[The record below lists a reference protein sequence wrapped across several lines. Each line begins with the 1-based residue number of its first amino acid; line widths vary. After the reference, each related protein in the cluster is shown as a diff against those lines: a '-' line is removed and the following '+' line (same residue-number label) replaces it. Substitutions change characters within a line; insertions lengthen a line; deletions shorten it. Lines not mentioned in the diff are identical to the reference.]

1 MKVVCDNCRAVYKV
15 PDDKLTKP
23 VNKATCRNC
32 GHRMLIPRPQPGAD
46 PDEQTVVTSMPPTP
60 ATVIRQAGPPPS
72 RDFPLATPLGLG
84 RKDSPPRPA
93 LAAEGALR
101 PPHSP
106 GPVEKRAQMPP
117 PAAPLAMAVVE
128 PITTPGARPP
138 RPRAAAEPARTPPP
152 VARSYDPGADLSQAG
167 VGTGLALVGAML
179 LAFLFVWDHPALL
192 WIGLAM
198 SLGGGVLTLSILWT
212 GDRGRRPARKSMAA
226 VLGLL
231 VAIAV
236 PSALVGVKWFVAQAR
251 DAYAMN
257 FEATAPEAEPEA
269 AVAVITA
276 PATPPEPAVPTS
288 VADPV
293 DPAVTAAPPIEEPA
307 LRPPPAKPTPKPAP
321 AARPKPTP
329 KPAPSAK
336 AVVAANAPPA
346 KPPPVAPTAAGVAA
360 VAPAPEP
367 ALPATVPIEA
377 VHVMLSSNVEVK
389 RCFVPLLQAGQLP
402 PRVDL
407 KFDIQPSGTASGAR
421 VVQAEYKGSEL
432 EGCLART
439 VGGIKFPPSSGNG
452 TSITYP
458 FILQ

>member
-32 GHRMLIPRPQPGAD
+32 GHRMLIPHPQPGAD

-60 ATVIRQAGPPPS
+60 ATVIRQAGPPS
-72 RDFPLATPLGLG
+72 RELPLATPLGSS
-84 RKDSPPRPA
+84 RRDSPSRPA
-93 LAAEGALR
+93 LAAESALR

-106 GPVEKRAQMPP
+106 GPVEKRSRMPP
-117 PAAPLAMAVVE
+117 PSAPLAVALVE

-138 RPRAAAEPARTPPP
+138 RPRAAAEPPRTPPP
-152 VARSYDPGADLSQAG
+152 PARAYDPAADLSQAG
-167 VGTGLALVGAML
+167 VGTGLALVGSML
-179 LAFLFVWDHPALL
+179 LAFLFIWDHPALL

-212 GDRGRRPARKSMAA
+212 GDRGRRPARRPMAA
-226 VLGLL
+226 VLGVL

-236 PSALVGVKWFVAQAR
+236 PSTLVGVKWFVAQAR
-251 DAYAMN
+251 EAYAMN
-257 FEATAPEAEPEA
+257 FETVMPEAEPDA

-276 PATPPEPAVPTS
+276 PATPPEPSVPAT
-288 VADPV
+288 VVEPV
-293 DPAVTAAPPIEEPA
+293 DEALAAPPAPA
-307 LRPPPAKPTPKPAP
+307 PAAVGPPPAPPKPAP

-329 KPAPSAK
+329 KA
-336 AVVAANAPPA
+336 APPPKPPPSTAAVA
-346 KPPPVAPTAAGVAA
+346 KPPPVAPAASGAA
-360 VAPAPEP
+360 ALAPATAPAP
-367 ALPATVPIEA
+367 APATVPIEA

-389 RCFVPLLQAGQLP
+389 RCFVPLLQANRLP

-421 VVQAEYKGSEL
+421 VVQAEYKGSDL
-432 EGCLART
+432 EGCLARS
-439 VGGIKFPPSSGNG
+439 VGAIKFPPTSGNG

>member
-32 GHRMLIPRPQPGAD
+32 GHRMLIPRPDPSAD
-46 PDEQTVVTSMPPTP
+46 PDEQTVVKSMPPTP
-60 ATVIRQAGPPPS
+60 ATVIRQAAPPM
-72 RDFPLATPLGLG
+72 RDAPIASPLGTP
-84 RKDSPPRPA
+84 RKDSPRPA
-93 LAAEGALR
+93 LAAESALR

-106 GPVEKRAQMPP
+106 GPVDVRARVPSPP
-117 PAAPLAMAVVE
+117 PLAAALVE

-138 RPRAAAEPARTPPP
+138 RPRAVSEPPRTPPP
-152 VARSYDPGADLSQAG
+152 AARMYDPGVDLNQAG
-167 VGTGLALVGAML
+167 VGTGLALVGSML
-179 LAFLFVWDHPALL
+179 LAFLFVWNHPVLL

-198 SLGGGVLTLSILWT
+198 SLGGGVLTLVILQS
-212 GDRGRRPARKSMAA
+212 GDRGRRPARRSLAM
-226 VLGLL
+226 VMGLL

-236 PSALVGVKWFVAQAR
+236 PSVLVGVKWFVAEAR
-251 DAYAMN
+251 EAYAMN
-257 FEATAPEAEPEA
+257 YESSIPEAEPEA

-276 PATPPEPAVPTS
+276 PATPPEPAVPTT
-288 VADPV
+288 VAEP
-293 DPAVTAAPPIEEPA
+293 PAPEAPPK
-307 LRPPPAKPTPKPAP
+307 PPPAP

-329 KPAPSAK
+329 RPTAKPAPP
-336 AVVAANAPPA
+336 APP
-346 KPPPVAPTAAGVAA
+346 PPPPRPVAPTTAKPAPVPTTVGVAA
-360 VAPAPEP
+360 VVPPAPAPAP
-367 ALPATVPIEA
+367 ALPTTVPIEA

-407 KFDIQPSGTASGAR
+407 KFDIQPSGTATGAR
-421 VVQAEYKGSEL
+421 VVQSEYRGSDL
-432 EGCLART
+432 EGCLAKT
-439 VGGIKFPPSSGNG
+439 VGAIKFPPSSGNG